1 MKILELLL
9 PKSLK
14 DRDLSPKETK
24 EISLLQKRMEQYAD
38 KIMDPATSS
47 AGKEFLRDKLK
58 SDYDNLRTALKLQ
71 ETPEEAPATKW
82 EVYDGQTGMVM
93 KNRGPYNTR
102 SGAQLAADRL
112 DNKYGAY
119 RYRVRPVGDKRL
131 AEAVTKLPLTN
142 ADFDLVKTVMQRPIP
157 AVIASIY
164 ISDIINDDEL
174 NDMIASLEGTEPDRD
189 IRPLIVDWFRRVMP
203 DQMHRFGQEVAGEQQ
218 RQGVLS
224 VVHGY
229 DPKMYKGGT
238 DTGTES
244 SGNAYGYR

>member
-9 PKSLK
+9 PQSLK
-14 DRDLSPKETK
+14 DRDLSPKSTK
-24 EISLLQKRMEQYAD
+24 EIGVLQTRMSTYVD

-47 AGKEFLRDKLK
+47 AGKEFLRGKLR
-58 SDYDNLRTALKLQ
+58 SDYDSLKTALKLQ
-71 ETPEEAPATKW
+71 ETPEEAPAKKW
-82 EVYDGQTGMVM
+82 EVYDPKTNKVVG
-93 KNRGPYNTR
+93 GPYSSSSR
-102 SGAQLAADRL
+102 ARLARDKK
-112 DNKYGAY
+112 DIEYGAI
-119 RYRVRPVGDKRL
+119 RYRVREIGGNSIM
-131 AEAVTKLPLTN
+131 EAVTKLPLTN

-164 ISDIINDDEL
+164 ISDIIEDDEL
-174 NDMIASLEGTEPDRD
+174 NDMIASLEDTEPDRD
-189 IRPLIVDWFRRVMP
+189 IRPLIVDWFKRVMP

>member
-9 PKSLK
+9 PKSLV
-14 DRDLSPKETK
+14 DRDLSPTITK
-24 EISLLQKRMEQYAD
+24 EIDILQQRMDQYVD
-38 KIMDPATSS
+38 KIQDPATSS
-47 AGKEFLRDKLK
+47 AGKEFLRDKLR
-58 SDYDNLRTALKLQ
+58 SDYDSLKTALKLR
-71 ETPEEAPATKW
+71 ETSEESPAKEW
-82 EVYDGQTGMVM
+82 EVYDTKTNKVVG
-93 KNRGPYNTR
+93 GPYSSVSR
-102 SGAQLAADRL
+102 A
-112 DNKYGAY
+112 
-119 RYRVRPVGDKRL
+119 RL
-131 AEAVTKLPLTN
+131 ARDKKDIKHGAIRYQVREIGGNSIMEAVTKLPLTN

-164 ISDIINDDEL
+164 ISDIIEDDEL
-174 NDMIASLEGTEPDRD
+174 NDMIASLEDTEPDRD

-244 SGNAYGYR
+244 SGNAYGRR

>member
-1 MKILELLL
+1 
-9 PKSLK
+9 
-14 DRDLSPKETK
+14 
-24 EISLLQKRMEQYAD
+24 
-38 KIMDPATSS
+38 
-47 AGKEFLRDKLK
+47 
-58 SDYDNLRTALKLQ
+58 
-71 ETPEEAPATKW
+71 
-82 EVYDGQTGMVM
+82 M

-119 RYRVRPVGDKRL
+119 RYRVRPVGDRRL

-174 NDMIASLEGTEPDRD
+174 NDMIASLEDTEPDRD